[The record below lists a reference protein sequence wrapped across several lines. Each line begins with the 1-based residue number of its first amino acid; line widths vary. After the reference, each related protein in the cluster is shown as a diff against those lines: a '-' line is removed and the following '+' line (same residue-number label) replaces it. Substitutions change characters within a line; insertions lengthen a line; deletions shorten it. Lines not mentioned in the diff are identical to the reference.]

1 MKVKVDTSIDP
12 QQLFQSL
19 ESSRRG
25 PFKGAG
31 YPLLALPC
39 AAPSAIRAAPCIL
52 SIDIRYSRCPVQRCP
67 LFALLRALLSVS
79 RAGTRAPLS
88 VFRAAP
94 TDQSSI
100 IIPIIREFGSNHQQQ
115 SLESC
120 KSII

>member
-19 ESSRRG
+19 ESSYG

-31 YPLLALPC
+31 YPLLALHC
-39 AAPSAIRAAPCIL
+39 AAAR
-52 SIDIRYSRCPVQRCP
+52 RP
-67 LFALLRALLSVS
+67 LFALPRALLSVTRAAPCSAVRYS
-79 RAGTRAPLS
+79 RCSVHCYLLAALPRAPLS

>member
-19 ESSRRG
+19 ESSYG
-25 PFKGAG
+25 DHSKEQA
-31 YPLLALPC
+31 
-39 AAPSAIRAAPCIL
+39 
-52 SIDIRYSRCPVQRCP
+52 IRYSRCPVQRCP